1 MILSVGDIMIHGI
14 HTHGDGADHIIEV
27 GMPAGTVHGIH
38 GAGVG
43 TALGI
48 MVGMILAT
56 HGVGAIHTMD
66 GALDSMDTD
75 TLTAAETHSERA
87 VHEAECYLVAGIMA
101 LEDQAMQLLCV
112 EEVAQMAQCPLMA
125 ATV

>member
-14 HTHGDGADHIIEV
+14 HTLWDGADHIIEV
-27 GMPAGTVHGIH
+27 GMPAGIAHGIH
-38 GAGVG
+38 GDGVG

-56 HGVGAIHTMD
+56 HGGGAIHTMD

-87 VHEAECYLVAGIMA
+87 VHEAECYLVAGIIA
-101 LEDQAMQLLCV
+101 LDNQAMQLLCV
-112 EEVAQMAQCPLMA
+112 EEVAQMAQCPLKA